1 VSGNVGWRVGRFLLP
16 IAAVAALFA
25 ASGLPAAG
33 ATGALSKPN
42 TLRGRVAENGSL
54 IGAREAIA
62 HTGLASSVSP
72 AVALIAL
79 QHRDQS
85 GLLSFIAQ
93 VSNPKSR
100 LYAHYLT
107 PKQFDAKYAPSRSP
121 RSSPTLAA
129 TA

>member
-1 VSGNVGWRVGRFLLP
+1 MSGNVGWRVGRFLLP

-72 AVALIAL
+72 AVALI
-79 QHRDQS
+79 
-85 GLLSFIAQ
+85 
-93 VSNPKSR
+93 V
-100 LYAHYLT
+100 T
-107 PKQFDAKYAPSRSP
+107 VCEVV
-121 RSSPTLAA
+121 
-129 TA
+129 